1 MGRYRVLIGSPVHQ
15 KSEILNEFLISL
27 IELYKENLEVSY
39 FFIDDNVNE
48 KSSNL
53 LKQFQNDNDNVYIEK
68 SNIQCNVYM
77 KDENTHTWTENLIA
91 KVAGFKNRIIE
102 FAKMNEYDYLFFIDS
117 DIVMSPKTLLQLIKD
132 KKDVISNIFW
142 TRWQPETMEM
152 PQVWLKD
159 SYLFYNKIDNFTT
172 PDEEIL
178 KQTEEFLTKLR
189 IPGIYKVGG
198 LGACTLLSR
207 NALIKGV
214 NFNDIYNISFWGE
227 DRAFCIRATALG
239 LELFVDTNYPAYHIY
254 RESDLYGVENYKRE
268 LVIKE
273 EEEKKTEKIKI
284 VRIFIENY
292 LLSKYKNKVN
302 SLNIESVNIDI
313 LDNIN
318 FRAIA
323 IMDESGYKRDI
334 SYLYKY
340 TFEAYLLVDNDEIVL
355 NKIREIEKIENPNK
369 YIVRVAKRFD
379 NKLVLSMVVKNE
391 EGRYLEK
398 ALLKHREFINK
409 AVFIDDGSTDK
420 TIDIIKDCLPG
431 IPIVIEKNEQSKF
444 KNEVE
449 LRKQQWN
456 LAMKSKAD
464 WALILDA
471 DEIFEDNFKDYI
483 QGLINNRDY
492 DAYSFR
498 LYDFWSENEYRED
511 SLWGAHKFYKC
522 FLVRNQENFK
532 YEWRESAQHCGRVP
546 YNIYQLPNAI
556 SNLRLKHYGWSKEE
570 DRIKKY
576 NRYMELDPNGIF
588 GSLPQYNSILDKNP
602 NLVRWIE

>member
-1 MGRYRVLIGSPVHQ
+1 MGIYRVLIGSPVHQ
-15 KSEILNEFLISL
+15 SNEILNEFLISL
-27 IELYKENLEVSY
+27 KELDKENLEVNY
-39 FFIDDNVNE
+39 FFIDDNINE
-48 KSSNL
+48 NSSNL
-53 LKQFQNDNDNVYIEK
+53 LKKFQDDNDNVYIEK
-68 SNIQCNVYM
+68 SNMQCNIYM
-77 KDENTHTWTENLIA
+77 KNETTHMWTENLIS

-102 FAKMNEYDYLFFIDS
+102 FAKKNEYDYLFFIDS
-117 DIVMSPKTLLQLIKD
+117 DIVISPKTLLQLIND

-152 PQVWLKD
+152 PQVWVKD
-159 SYLFYNKIDNFTT
+159 SYLFYNKIDNFNTS
-172 PDEEIL
+172 DEDIL
-178 KQTEEFLTKLR
+178 KQTKEFLTKLR
-189 IPGIYKVGG
+189 IPGVYKVGG
-198 LGACTLLSR
+198 LGACTLLSK

-214 NFNDIYNISFWGE
+214 NFNSIYNISFWGE
-227 DRAFCIRATALG
+227 DRAFCIRAAALG

-254 RESDLYGVENYKRE
+254 RESDLHGVENYKRE

-273 EEEKKTEKIKI
+273 EEKKAEQTKM

-292 LLSKYKNKVN
+292 LIGKYKNEDN
-302 SLNIESVNIDI
+302 SLNIESVNIDR

-318 FRAIA
+318 FKAIA
-323 IMDESGYKRDI
+323 IMNEIRYIEDI

-340 TFEAYLLVDNDEIVL
+340 KFEAYLLVENDEIVL
-355 NKIREIEKIENPNK
+355 NEIREIEKLENPNK
-369 YIVRVAKRFD
+369 YIVRIAKKID
-379 NKLVLSMVVKNE
+379 NKLVLSMIVKNE

-398 ALLKHREFINK
+398 ALLKHREFIDK

-420 TIDIIKDCLPG
+420 TIDIIKNCLSG
-431 IPIVIEKNEQSKF
+431 IPIVIERNEESKF
-444 KNEVE
+444 KNEIE

-456 LAMKSKAD
+456 LTMKSKAD

-471 DEIFEDNFKDYI
+471 DEIFEDNFKDYV

-498 LYDFWSENEYRED
+498 VYDFWSENEYRED
-511 SLWGAHKFYKC
+511 ALWGAHKFYRC
-522 FLVRNQENFK
+522 FLVRGQENFK

-556 SNLRLKHYGWSKEE
+556 SNLRLKHYGWAKEE
-570 DRIKKY
+570 DRIQKY
-576 NRYMELDPNGIF
+576 KRYMELDTNGIF

-602 NLVRWIE
+602 NLVTWIE